1 MGFAMRKFQETPRYI
16 QVTGAILA
24 GLVTCVVLDPRGI
37 RGLITF
43 VVLALVFILALN
55 ALRHGTRK
63 K

>member
-1 MGFAMRKFQETPRYI
+1 MHKFRETPQYI

-24 GLVTCVVLDPRGI
+24 ALLTCVVLDPRGI

-55 ALRHGTRK
+55 ALRRK
-63 K
+63 IGRK